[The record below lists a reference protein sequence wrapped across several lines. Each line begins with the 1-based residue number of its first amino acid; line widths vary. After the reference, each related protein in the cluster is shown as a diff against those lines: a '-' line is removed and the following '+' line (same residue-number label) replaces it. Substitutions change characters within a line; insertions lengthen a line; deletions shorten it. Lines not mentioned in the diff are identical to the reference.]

1 MSGVGGEIFNDVL
14 RHIIKKSL
22 FTERQIQIIL
32 KKRDLM
38 ESEFP
43 ITRGAYYRQVGQVRE
58 KVLSFFYTAVLL
70 RVLGVFSS
78 DDVDVIMQLSEQV
91 GVIWRDEM
99 PLEKSDEVVDLVDR
113 VMKEVFGRAYV

>member
-1 MSGVGGEIFNDVL
+1 M

-32 KKRDLM
+32 KKRDLL

-58 KVLSFFYTAVLL
+58 KVVSFFYTVVLL
-70 RVLGVFSS
+70 RVVGVFSS
-78 DDVDVIMQLSEQV
+78 DDVDVMMQLSEQI
-91 GVIWRDEM
+91 GVIWCDDM
-99 PLEKSDEVVDLVDR
+99 PLGRSDEVVDLVDR
-113 VMKEVFGRAYV
+113 VMKEVFGRDYV